1 MVVAD
6 LTSMNPNV
14 FYELGIRHVFFKNG
28 TVLIMNR
35 GETIPLT
42 MPATG

>member
-14 FYELGIRHVFFKNG
+14 FYELGIRHVFSKNG
-28 TVLIMNR
+28 TSADYEQGRNDSF
-35 GETIPLT
+35 
-42 MPATG
+42 